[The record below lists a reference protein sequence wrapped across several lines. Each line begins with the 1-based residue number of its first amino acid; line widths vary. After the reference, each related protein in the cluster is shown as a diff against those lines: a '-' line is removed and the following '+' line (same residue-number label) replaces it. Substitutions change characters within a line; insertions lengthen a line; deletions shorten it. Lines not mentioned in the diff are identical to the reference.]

1 MARGR
6 HTATA
11 PHREEIA
18 MAGPLEGV
26 KVVEL
31 AVWVAGPAASGIFA
45 DWGADVVKIEAPP
58 AGDPYRAF
66 YSAAAGMALPINPMF
81 ELDNRGKRS
90 VALDLR
96 RPEGREIALRAIAAA
111 DVFVTNVRPGALE
124 RAALDPGAL
133 LARFPRLVYALATGY
148 GTEGAERDRA
158 AYDAGAFWG
167 RAGIGATLAPPDG
180 EPPFPRTAFGDHATA
195 LALAAGVG
203 AALFAR
209 ERRGRGGLVTTS
221 LLRTGLYIVGADT
234 NQVLRLGIPPIP
246 LQRAAMPNPLCTF
259 YRARD
264 GRWIFLLGL
273 QADRHWPDL
282 VRAVDRPD
290 WLADPRFASIA
301 TRREHFQELIAE
313 LDAVFAT
320 RPFAEWAERLDAAG
334 MWWAPVQTIDEAV
347 RDPQAEASG
356 AFIDVPVAEGTARML
371 ATPVDF
377 ADHRPAA
384 ARPVPETGQHTEEVL
399 LELGYDWEAIAGL
412 KSSGVIP

>member
-1 MARGR
+1 M
-6 HTATA
+6 
-11 PHREEIA
+11 P
-18 MAGPLEGV
+18 GPMDGV

-31 AVWVAGPAASGIFA
+31 GVWVAGPATSGVLA
-45 DWGADVVKIEAPP
+45 DWGADVIKIEAPP

-66 YSAAAGMALPINPMF
+66 YSAAAGLPLPINPMF

-90 VALDLR
+90 LVVDIAT
-96 RPEGREIALRAIAAA
+96 EAGREVTLRAIAGA
-111 DVFVTNVRPGALE
+111 DVFLTNLRPGALE
-124 RAALDPGAL
+124 RAGLDPATL
-133 LARFPRLVYALATGY
+133 LARDPRLVYGLATGY
-148 GTEGAERDRA
+148 GMDGADRDRA

-167 RAGIGATLAPPDG
+167 RAGIGATLAPAGG

-195 LALAAGVG
+195 LALVGGVA

-209 ERRGRGGLVTTS
+209 ERSGRGGLVTTS

-246 LQRAAMPNPLCTF
+246 LERKLMPNPLCTF
-259 YRARD
+259 YRSAD

-282 VRAVDRPD
+282 VRAIDKPEWLHDRRYVNIG
-290 WLADPRFASIA
+290 ARKTNFA
-301 TRREHFQELIAE
+301 ELIAA

-320 RPFAEWAERLDAAG
+320 RPYAEWAERLDAAG

-347 RDPQAEASG
+347 RDPQTEACG
-356 AFIDVPVAEGTARML
+356 AFIDVPLADGSARMV

-377 ADHRPAA
+377 GEHRPTAT
-384 ARPVPETGQHTEEVL
+384 RPAPEPGQHTEEVL
-399 LELGYDWEAIAGL
+399 LELGYDWERIAEL
-412 KSSGVIP
+412 KASGVIP

>member
-1 MARGR
+1 MS
-6 HTATA
+6 
-11 PHREEIA
+11 
-18 MAGPLEGV
+18 GPMQGV

-31 AVWVAGPAASGIFA
+31 AVWVAGPATTGILA

-66 YSAAAGMALPINPMF
+66 YSAAAGIPLPINPMF

-90 VALDLR
+90 LAVDLATA
-96 RPEGREIALRAIAAA
+96 EGRAIVGRAIAGA
-111 DVFVTNVRPGALE
+111 DVFLTNLRIGALE
-124 RAALDPGAL
+124 RAGLDAATV
-133 LARFPRLVYALATGY
+133 LAEHPRLVYALATGY
-148 GTEGAERDRA
+148 GTTGADRDRA

-167 RAGIGATLAPPDG
+167 RAGVGATLARAGG

-195 LALAAGVG
+195 LALVGGVA

-209 ERRGRGGLVTTS
+209 ERTGRGGLVTTS

-246 LQRAAMPNPLCTF
+246 LERNAMPNPLCTF
-259 YRARD
+259 YRTAD

-282 VRAVDRPD
+282 VRAIDRPA
-290 WLADPRFASIA
+290 WLHDPRFVDIA
-301 TRREHFQELIAE
+301 ARKTNFATLIAE
-313 LDAVFAT
+313 LDAIFASA
-320 RPFAEWAERLDAAG
+320 PFAAWAERLDAAG

-347 RDPQAEASG
+347 RDPQTDASG
-356 AFIDVPVAEGTARML
+356 AFIDVPTGDGASARML

-377 ADHRPAA
+377 TDHRPTA
-384 ARPVPETGQHTEEVL
+384 ARPAPEPGEHTEEVL
-399 LELGYDWEAIAGL
+399 LELGYDWETIAGL
-412 KSSGVIP
+412 KATRVIP

>member
-1 MARGR
+1 
-6 HTATA
+6 
-11 PHREEIA
+11 
-18 MAGPLEGV
+18 MAGPMDGV
-26 KVVEL
+26 KVIEL
-31 AVWVAGPAASGIFA
+31 AVWVAGPATSGILA
-45 DWGADVVKIEAPP
+45 DWGAEVVKIEAPP
-58 AGDPYRAF
+58 DGDPYRAF
-66 YSAAAGMALPINPMF
+66 YSAAAGMPLPINPMF

-90 VALDLR
+90 VVVNVAT
-96 RPEGREIALRAIAAA
+96 PEGREIALRAIAAA

-124 RAALDPGAL
+124 RAGLDPATL
-133 LARFPRLVYALATGY
+133 LAHFPRLVYALATAY
-148 GTEGAERDRA
+148 GTAGADRDRA

-167 RAGIGATLAPPDG
+167 RAGIGATLAPAGG

-195 LALAAGVG
+195 LSLVAGIG

-209 ERRGRGGLVTTS
+209 ERGGRGCLVTTS

-246 LQRAAMPNPLCTF
+246 LERTAMPNPLCTF

-282 VRAVDRPD
+282 VRAVDRPA
-290 WLADPRFASIA
+290 WLSDARFVNIR

-320 RPFAEWAERLDAAG
+320 RPFAEWAERLDREG

-347 RDPQAEASG
+347 RDPQSEAAG
-356 AFIDVPVAEGTARML
+356 AFIDVPLGEGSARML

-377 ADHRPAA
+377 TDHRPAA
-384 ARPVPETGQHTEEVL
+384 ARPVPEPGQHTEEVL

-412 KSSGVIP
+412 KASGVIP